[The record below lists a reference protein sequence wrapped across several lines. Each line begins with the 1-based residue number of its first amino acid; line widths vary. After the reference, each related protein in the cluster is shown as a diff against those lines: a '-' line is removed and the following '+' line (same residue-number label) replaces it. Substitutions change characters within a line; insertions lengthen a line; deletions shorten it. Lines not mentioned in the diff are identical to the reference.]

1 MYPQT
6 LPEGRGIARSEGQE
20 KINISVIPLTNKVII
35 KANEDNYVRRVID
48 AGDLSSAAKLI
59 SVDQAINEKLP
70 SSNDPGP
77 YKVGIGDELT
87 ISQMINVKDETG
99 FSKRIAAR
107 QISIAD
113 DGFASII
120 GIGRIPLAGLTQFE
134 AEDLLY
140 ERLVM
145 EEINPEF
152 ELFIS
157 KFNSQKIY
165 ITNNQENKN
174 TILNEKTNS
183 NS

>member
-1 MYPQT
+1 MFSNLT
-6 LPEGRGIARSEGQE
+6 RRKRNLIWGQE
-20 KINISVIPLTNKVII
+20 SIKIKLIPLTNKVII
-35 KANEDNYVRRVID
+35 KVNEYNYIRRVID
-48 AGDLSSAAKLI
+48 SGDLNSAAKLI

-70 SSNDPGP
+70 NNNDPGP

-87 ISQMINVKDETG
+87 ISQTINVKDDKDFPTN
-99 FSKRIAAR
+99 SNLK
-107 QISIAD
+107 ISIAD

-140 ERLVM
+140 ERLVI

-157 KFNSQKIY
+157 KFESQ
-165 ITNNQENKN
+165 EFM
-174 TILNEKTNS
+174 
-183 NS
+183 